1 MGDTFG
7 RQQARQFGTRI
18 RRFIH
23 RRTEHPQT
31 FFRCVHMNAVGSD
44 RQIPA
49 PLGMTDIVL
58 NWLHFGFRR
67 ACIQRR
73 FRFEV
78 SVNQL
83 IFNLDFQV
91 VNRLL
96 TFRDHF
102 LQGSFVLGMAV
113 RTSLGEVIKRIT
125 NFMVGVEFAFGVLHF
140 WHMAVDTGHV
150 VFTVN
155 ARCPGF
161 IFRVLRFQH
170 WRFRQGVS
178 PVREGNFVVILL
190 HIFDFHAV
198 IPREFNRFVFA
209 VEVILHMALT
219 ANHRLLVETSGFIK
233 RFTNGFHRASRIR
246 TGKG

>member
-1 MGDTFG
+1 
-7 RQQARQFGTRI
+7 
-18 RRFIH
+18 
-23 RRTEHPQT
+23 
-31 FFRCVHMNAVGSD
+31 
-44 RQIPA
+44 
-49 PLGMTDIVL
+49 MTDIVL

-67 ACIQRR
+67 ACIQRC

-140 WHMAVDTGHV
+140 GIWQSIQVTL
-150 VFTVN
+150 FL
-155 ARCPGF
+155 P
-161 IFRVLRFQH
+161 
-170 WRFRQGVS
+170 
-178 PVREGNFVVILL
+178 
-190 HIFDFHAV
+190 
-198 IPREFNRFVFA
+198 
-209 VEVILHMALT
+209 
-219 ANHRLLVETSGFIK
+219 
-233 RFTNGFHRASRIR
+233 
-246 TGKG
+246 

>member
-1 MGDTFG
+1 
-7 RQQARQFGTRI
+7 
-18 RRFIH
+18 
-23 RRTEHPQT
+23 
-31 FFRCVHMNAVGSD
+31 MNAVGSD

-58 NWLHFGFRR
+58 NWLHFSFRR
-67 ACIQRR
+67 ACIQRC

-125 NFMVGVEFAFGVLHF
+125 NFMVGIEFAFGVLHF

-219 ANHRLLVETSGFIK
+219 ANHRLLVETSGFLK